1 LASPRRFILTCSS
14 VRLFLLFVQLKKA
27 KVDMVKKQKDAA
39 AQFKTFMDLKN
50 KELAESRKTRRKE
63 KLEATKLE
71 SENHKLTT
79 MMSRK
84 IKAHQKVSCSTRG
97 CLTLGRAHPYTTS

>member
-1 LASPRRFILTCSS
+1 MTR
-14 VRLFLLFVQLKKA
+14 QLKKA

-39 AQFKTFMDLKN
+39 AHFKTFMELKN

-84 IKAHQKVSCSTRG
+84 IKAHQKVPLNKHKKTVLG
-97 CLTLGRAHPYTTS
+97 CLLCN